1 MTTQALSD
9 KGVPFPR
16 LFAAVGQDED
26 ALRDIIRTFV
36 VEGAE
41 LDLDLRRAAF
51 EHDLPIVAR
60 ICHSVRGNARDFEDG
75 TLAQLAQALEAL
87 ARQGAAAEVQR
98 QLPDVEAALQRLV
111 LRLREFLGD
120 EA

>member
-1 MTTQALSD
+1 MTMQALSD

-16 LFAAVGQDED
+16 LYAAVGRDENT
-26 ALRDIIRTFV
+26 LREIIRTFV

-41 LDLDLRRAAF
+41 LGLDLRCAAF

-75 TLAQLAQALEAL
+75 MLAQLAEALETL
-87 ARQGAAAEVQR
+87 ARQGAAADVER
-98 QLPDVEAALQRLV
+98 RSPEVEAALERLV
-111 LRLREFLGD
+111 FRLREFLGD